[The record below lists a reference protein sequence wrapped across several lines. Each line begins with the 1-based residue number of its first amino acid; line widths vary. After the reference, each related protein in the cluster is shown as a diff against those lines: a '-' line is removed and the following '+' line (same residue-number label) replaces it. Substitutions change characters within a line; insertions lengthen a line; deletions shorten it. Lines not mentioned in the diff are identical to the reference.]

1 MAPNTTRRVIMG
13 SLVTAAT
20 VPLWRPARAE
30 TTTLVLSHHLPTS
43 HIVHRTSVRFAAL
56 VSEKTGGQVVIDIK
70 PNSSLFNLRSGTE
83 ALRLGTADI
92 HWSDLGTL
100 GNWRPELGFIS
111 LPFIFTGFD
120 HVKRVI
126 YGPVGAQVKTDVRAE
141 LGLEILSFGA
151 SGFRVFLG
159 NKVIKTAD
167 DCKGIKLRVPEA
179 PVWIAMAR
187 ALGANPTP
195 IPADGVY
202 TALQTHIVDAMEA
215 PPDFMADNKLYE
227 IAHNATRTN
236 HIFTEANLMT
246 STRKLNSLP
255 PDVQKALWESARQA
269 VQIEMWAE
277 NLTNQ
282 DRAWG
287 ELAARTDAI
296 GAPDLSTFRA
306 KTAPVSED
314 FVTKYPAAKP
324 YLAGVAA
331 AATA

>member
-1 MAPNTTRRVIMG
+1 MAVITRRAVAWAVLG
-13 SLVTAAT
+13 AAAI
-20 VPLWRPARAE
+20 RPARAA
-30 TTTLVLSHHLPTS
+30 TTLVLSHHLPTS
-43 HIVHRTSVRFAAL
+43 HIVHRTSERFRAL
-56 VSEKTGGQVVIDIK
+56 VADKTGGQVVIDIK

-83 ALRLGTADI
+83 ALRLGTTDL

-126 YGPVGAQVKTDVRAE
+126 YGPVGEQVKADVKAN
-141 LGLEILSFGA
+141 LALEVLSFGA

-159 NKVIKTAD
+159 NKPVRSAD
-167 DCKGIKLRVPEA
+167 DCKGMKLRVPEA
-179 PVWIAMAR
+179 PVWIEMAR

-246 STRKLNSLP
+246 SARKMASLP
-255 PDVQKALWESARQA
+255 AEVQTALRESARQA
-269 VQIEMWAE
+269 VEVEMWAE
-277 NLTNQ
+277 NLDNQ
-282 DRAWG
+282 DKAWNV
-287 ELAARTDAI
+287 LASHTEAI
-296 GAPDLSTFRA
+296 SQPDLSTFQA
-306 KTAPVSED
+306 KTKPVAENFAS
-314 FVTKYPAAKP
+314 KYPAAKK
-324 YLAGVAA
+324 YLEGVAA
-331 AATA
+331 AA

>member
-1 MAPNTTRRVIMG
+1 MAPTFGRRFVTRALVG
-13 SLVTAAT
+13 SAA
-20 VPLWRPARAE
+20 LAAWRPARAAPL
-30 TTTLVLSHHLPTS
+30 TLVLSHHLPTN
-43 HIVHRTSVRFAAL
+43 HIVHRTSERFRAL
-56 VSEKTGGQVVIDIK
+56 VAEKTNGQVVIDIK

-83 ALRLGTADI
+83 ALRLGTTDL

-100 GNWRPELGFIS
+100 GNWKPEFGFIS

-126 YGPVGAQVKTDVRAE
+126 YGSVGDTMKADVRSG
-141 LGLEILSFGA
+141 LGIEILSFGA

-159 NKVIKTAD
+159 NKVIRTAG

-187 ALGANPTP
+187 ALDANPTP

-246 STRKLNSLP
+246 SVRKFAAWP
-255 PDVQKALWESARQA
+255 PATQAALRESARQA
-269 VQIEMWAE
+269 VEIEMWAE

-282 DRAWG
+282 ERAWNEVAG
-287 ELAARTDAI
+287 RIEAVA
-296 GAPDLSTFRA
+296 APDLGSFRA
-306 KTAPVSED
+306 KTKPVVED
-314 FVTKYPAAKP
+314 FTKKYPASTK
-324 YLAGVAA
+324 YLDGVAA
-331 AATA
+331 IA

>member
-1 MAPNTTRRVIMG
+1 MGVSLTRRATTR
-13 SLVTAAT
+13 LLAAAAT
-20 VPLWRPARAE
+20 LPAGRAAHAE
-30 TTTLVLSHHLPTS
+30 TTTLVLSHHLPTN
-43 HIVHRTSVRFAAL
+43 HIVHRTSERFRAL
-56 VSEKTGGQVVIDIK
+56 VAEKTGGAVVIDIK

-83 ALRLGTADI
+83 ALRLGTTDL

-126 YGPVGAQVKTDVRAE
+126 YGPVGEQVKADVRSG
-141 LGLEILSFGA
+141 LGLEVLSFGA

-159 NKVIKTAD
+159 NKVVRVAD
-167 DCKGIKLRVPEA
+167 DCKGLKLRVPEA

-246 STRKLNSLP
+246 SVRRLAGLP
-255 PDVQKALWESARQA
+255 PEVQAALRDAARQA
-269 VQIEMWAE
+269 LEVEMWAE

-282 DRAWG
+282 DRAWN
-287 ELAARTDAI
+287 ELASRTDAI
-296 GAPDLSTFRA
+296 AAPDLTTFREKTRPVAEEFA
-306 KTAPVSED
+306 K
-314 FVTKYPAAKP
+314 KYPASRK
-324 YLAGVAA
+324 YLDGVGAA
-331 AATA
+331 AAA